1 MTVRVLVGDCRE
13 TLATLPA
20 GSVHCIVTSPPYY
33 GLRDY
38 GEAAQ
43 IGLEDTPDAY
53 VAEMVG
59 VFRELRRVLRDD
71 GVAWLNLGDSYTGGG
86 GYAPDAPSNQ
96 PEAQAARNAPMAERS
111 GARIAGRRNR
121 SDVSAGNLLGI
132 PWRVA
137 FALQSDGW
145 TLRDACVW
153 HKPNPMPES
162 VAGTRWEGDTLR
174 RGSWRHTSAHEMVF
188 MLTRGMGY
196 FSDQEAVRE
205 AGSENVPW
213 SASSNGGKKQEQLG
227 NNIGN
232 KLGAPAAPSGR
243 NPRNVWSITTRPYS
257 GAHFA
262 TMPPDL
268 AERCIKAA
276 TSATG
281 VCPACGAQW
290 APVVERGELAGEAKI
305 QLGPRPAA
313 DARGVS
319 ASGLAR
325 TNGRTWREIDV
336 LDHRPTCDC
345 PPADPIP
352 ATVLDPFG
360 GAGTTAL
367 VADRLGR
374 DAILCELNADYA
386 ELARARISGDAPLLA
401 SVEVVA

>member
-1 MTVRVLVGDCRE
+1 
-13 TLATLPA
+13 
-20 GSVHCIVTSPPYY
+20 
-33 GLRDY
+33 
-38 GEAAQ
+38 
-43 IGLEDTPDAY
+43 
-53 VAEMVG
+53 
-59 VFRELRRVLRDD
+59 
-71 GVAWLNLGDSYTGGG
+71 
-86 GYAPDAPSNQ
+86 
-96 PEAQAARNAPMAERS
+96 
-111 GARIAGRRNR
+111 
-121 SDVSAGNLLGI
+121 
-132 PWRVA
+132 
-137 FALQSDGW
+137 W

-196 FSDQEAVRE
+196 FADQEAVRE
-205 AGSENVPW
+205 ENSESSGGWQTRAKRGLLRSYANGYGGNSETMQSKRDGSPAEDGLGGVAGQN
-213 SASSNGGKKQEQLG
+213 
-227 NNIGN
+227 
-232 KLGAPAAPSGR
+232 PSGR

-276 TSATG
+276 TSAKG

-290 APVVERGELAGEAKI
+290 APVVERVPVKAERERNVGGRMDGFTRMPGGQAEW
-305 QLGPRPAA
+305 
-313 DARGVS
+313 DARP
-319 ASGLAR
+319 
-325 TNGRTWREIDV
+325 GRTV
-336 LDHRPTCDC
+336 LGHRPTCNC

-374 DAILCELNADYA
+374 DAIICELNADYS
-386 ELARARISGDAPLLA
+386 ELARARVAADAPMFA
-401 SVEVVA
+401 AVEVKP

>member
-86 GYAPDAPSNQ
+86 GYSPGAPSN
-96 PEAQAARNAPMAERS
+96 ETSKTGRYAGERGAMVS
-111 GARIAGRRNR
+111 GGVNIPGL
-121 SDVSAGNLLGI
+121 SAGNLLGI

-188 MLTRGMGY
+188 MLTNGMGY
-196 FSDQEAVRE
+196 FCDQEAVRE
-205 AGSENVPW
+205 ANKPETERHAARYGGTLNVTHIDK
-213 SASSNGGKKQEQLG
+213 SRNDKASIDYFS
-227 NNIGN
+227 
-232 KLGAPAAPSGR
+232 PTSDR

-268 AERCIKAA
+268 AERCIKVA

-281 VCPACGAQW
+281 VCPACGSQW
-290 APVVERGELAGEAKI
+290 APVVERQTATSSQRPGYTAGSGRKD
-305 QLGPRPAA
+305 GTRPGAYV
-313 DARGVS
+313 DH
-319 ASGLAR
+319 R
-325 TNGRTWREIDV
+325 TTV

>member
-1 MTVRVLVGDCRE
+1 MTTKIFIGDCRE
-13 TLATLPA
+13 TLATLA
-20 GSVHCIVTSPPYY
+20 DASVHCIVTSPPYY

-38 GEAAQ
+38 GESAQ
-43 IGLEDTPDAY
+43 IGLEDTPDDY

-59 VFRELRRVLRDD
+59 VFRELRRVLRED
-71 GVAWLNLGDSYTGGG
+71 GVAWLNLGDSYSAAGRSGGG
-86 GYAPDAPSNQ
+86 DQ
-96 PEAQAARNAPMAERS
+96 
-111 GARIAGRRNR
+111 GARYEVYGDTRAGERGGRWR
-121 SDVSAGNLLGI
+121 STAGIDAGNLLGI

-188 MLTRGMGY
+188 MLTNGMGY
-196 FSDQEAVRE
+196 FCDQEAVRE
-205 AGSENVPW
+205 ANKPETERHAARYGGTLNVTHIDK
-213 SASSNGGKKQEQLG
+213 SRNDKASIDYFS
-227 NNIGN
+227 
-232 KLGAPAAPSGR
+232 PTSGR

-268 AERCIKAA
+268 AERCIKVA

-281 VCPACGAQW
+281 VCPACGSQW
-290 APVVERGELAGEAKI
+290 APVVERQTATSRQRPGYTAGS
-305 QLGPRPAA
+305 GRNDGTRPGNYV
-313 DARGVS
+313 DH
-319 ASGLAR
+319 R
-325 TNGRTWREIDV
+325 TTV

-374 DAILCELNADYA
+374 DAILCELNADYV

-401 SVEVVA
+401 SVEVV